1 MQSSK
6 AGLAL
11 SIGVFMCLKSGVS
24 MCLKRRIFAGQTTYG
39 KREAMTLLASGTVT
53 EITELIS
60 REVGNEATTITVI
73 LRRVAK

>member
-1 MQSSK
+1 
-6 AGLAL
+6 
-11 SIGVFMCLKSGVS
+11 MCLKSGVS

-39 KREAMTLLASGTVT
+39 KREAMTLLAFSTVI

-60 REVGNEATTITVI
+60 RELGNEVTTTTVI